1 MALSKITADSLG
13 ANAVTANAIS
23 NTAIIAAVGYT
34 PANKAGDTFTGNVV
48 FSANATITGA
58 AAFSNNVTIT
68 GNTTFSNT
76 VAIGGDFI
84 TPHTGFKNRIINGD
98 MRIAQRG
105 TASISVD
112 NGSWQR
118 PVDKIESY
126 FSATGSKFTAQQ
138 NAGAVTPPVGFTN
151 YVGITSTSAYTVGA
165 GEWSSV
171 RHLIEGFNVADLM
184 WGTANA
190 QPITLSFWVRSSL
203 TGTHGGAIYNGDGS
217 RSYPFTY
224 TINAANTWEY
234 ETITIPGD
242 TSGTWNSTNGPS
254 ITPSFSMGTGATL
267 SGPAGA
273 WAGTFYASAT
283 GAVSVV
289 GTNGATWYMTGLQ
302 LEKGS
307 TATAFEYRDFGREL
321 ILCQRYYEK
330 SYDYGTAP
338 GTSNVLQQAI
348 GLGIY
353 TNTPAA
359 YNRFGHVY
367 FKVAKRAG
375 PTVTL
380 YAPATGSS
388 ATASNAT
395 SGDGGT
401 NIGYCQA
408 AQVNQ
413 YGFNIA
419 ASVGGST
426 NTNYYT
432 GFFAFTAEA
441 EL

>member
-1 MALSKITADSLG
+1 MPISVNG
-13 ANAVTANAIS
+13 ANGI
-23 NTAIIAAVGYT
+23 
-34 PANKAGDTFTGNVV
+34 TFADGSIQN
-48 FSANATITGA
+48 TGA
-58 AAFSNNVTIT
+58 AGF
-68 GNTTFSNT
+68 
-76 VAIGGDFI
+76 
-84 TPHTGFKNRIINGD
+84 GFKNRIINGA
-98 MRIAQRG
+98 MVINQRG
-105 TASISVD
+105 WSGNITTGNEYTLDRFQGVCSVS
-112 NGSWQR
+112 N
-118 PVDKIESY
+118 K
-126 FSATGSKFTAQQ
+126 FSVSQSTSVYPSGL
-138 NAGAVTPPVGFTN
+138 N
-151 YVGITSTSAYTVGA
+151 YSLLATSTSAYTVGA
-165 GEWSSV
+165 AEQFLL
-171 RHLIEGFNVADLM
+171 RQNIEAYNTNDLA
-184 WGTANA
+184 WGTASA
-190 QPITLSFWVRSSL
+190 STVTLSFRVYSSL
-203 TGTHGGAIYNGDGS
+203 TGTFGGAIFNSNGS

-224 TINAANTWEY
+224 SIPTANTW
-234 ETITIPGD
+234 TTISITIAGD
-242 TSGTWNSTNGPS
+242 TSGTWAGTNGVG
-254 ITPSFSMGTGATL
+254 ITVSWGLGVGSTYSGT
-267 SGPAGA
+267 AGA
-273 WAGTFYASAT
+273 WAGTYYPSAT
-283 GAVSVV
+283 GATSVV
-289 GTNGATWYMTGLQ
+289 GTSGATFYITGVQ

-307 TATAFEYRDFGREL
+307 TATAFDYRDFGREL
-321 ILCQRYYEK
+321 ALCQRYYEK

-338 GTSNVLQQAI
+338 GTSNALQQAI

-432 GFFAFTAEA
+432 AFFAFTAEA

>member
-48 FSANATITGA
+48 FSANATVTGVATFSNTTAHTGA
-58 AAFSNNVTIT
+58 A
-68 GNTTFSNT
+68 TFSNT
-76 VAIGGDFI
+76 VAIGGDYI
-84 TPHTGFKNRIINGD
+84 TPYTGFKNRIINGA
-98 MRIAQRG
+98 MTVAQRATSVTSG
-105 TASISVD
+105 TGYCCTDRWDVAS
-112 NGSWQR
+112 NGVVWNVAQSSDV
-118 PVDKIESY
+118 P
-126 FSATGSKFTAQQ
+126 TG
-138 NAGAVTPPVGFTN
+138 AGFRN
-151 YVGITSTSAYTVGA
+151 STSVTVTTTSSGATSYAYVYHA
-165 GEWSSV
+165 V
-171 RHLIEGFNVADLM
+171 EGYNWADMLY
-184 WGTANA
+184 GTANA
-190 QPITLSFWVRSSL
+190 LTTTLSFWVKSSIA
-203 TGTHGGAIYNGDGS
+203 GTYGMSFRNNG
-217 RSYPFTY
+217 RARFYTTTY
-224 TINAANTWEY
+224 TINSVNTWEQK
-234 ETITIPGD
+234 TIVIAGD
-242 TSGTWNSTNGPS
+242 TSGTWNTTNSPGFTMFWDLGIGSTYSSTSNNTWSTVGS
-254 ITPSFSMGTGATL
+254 NYFGLTGVTKL
-267 SGPAGA
+267 GQ
-273 WAGTFYASAT
+273 
-283 GAVSVV
+283 
-289 GTNGATWYMTGLQ
+289 TNGATFYLTGVQ

-321 ILCQRYYEK
+321 ALCQRYYEK

-338 GTSNVLQQAI
+338 GTSSVLQQAI

-353 TNTPAA
+353 TNNPAT
-359 YNRFGHVY
+359 YNRFGQVY
-367 FKVAKRAG
+367 FKVAKRSG
-375 PTVTL
+375 PTVVL

-388 ATASNAT
+388 AAASNAT

-401 NIGYCQA
+401 NIGYCTSN
-408 AQVNQ
+408 QVNQ

>member
-1 MALSKITADSLG
+1 MPISVNG
-13 ANAVTANAIS
+13 ANGI
-23 NTAIIAAVGYT
+23 
-34 PANKAGDTFTGNVV
+34 TFADGSIQN
-48 FSANATITGA
+48 TGA
-58 AAFSNNVTIT
+58 AGF
-68 GNTTFSNT
+68 
-76 VAIGGDFI
+76 
-84 TPHTGFKNRIINGD
+84 GFKNRIINGD
-98 MRIAQRG
+98 MRIDQR
-105 TASISVD
+105 
-112 NGSWQR
+112 
-118 PVDKIESY
+118 
-126 FSATGSKFTAQQ
+126 
-138 NAGAVTPPVGFTN
+138 NAGAALT
-151 YVGITSTSAYTVGA
+151 GIS
-165 GEWSSV
+165 SSV
-171 RHLIEGFNVADLM
+171 YCLDRWKFDIGGTGTFTLQQSSTAPTGFSNSLAITCTAAAASPAVLYAEQKIEGFNLQDLAYN
-184 WGTANA
+184 TASA
-190 QPITLSFWVRSSL
+190 SSVTMSFWVRSNK
-203 TGTHGGAIYNGDGS
+203 TGTFVALLYNTSTTRMVG
-217 RSYPFTY
+217 RTY
-224 TINAANTWEY
+224 TISTANTWEQK
-234 ETITIPGD
+234 TVTFPGD
-242 TSGTWNSTNGPS
+242 TAAAIPNSNANGLEIRFWLAAGSTWSSGTLPTTWATDVTANQAAGQTVNLADTIGNILY
-254 ITPSFSMGTGATL
+254 ITG
-267 SGPAGA
+267 
-273 WAGTFYASAT
+273 
-283 GAVSVV
+283 V
-289 GTNGATWYMTGLQ
+289 Q

-307 TATAFEYRDFGREL
+307 TATAFDYRDFGREL
-321 ILCQRYYEK
+321 ALCQRYYEK

-338 GTSNVLQQAI
+338 GTSNALQQAI

-401 NIGYCQA
+401 NIGYSQA

-432 GFFAFTAEA
+432 AFFAFTADS